1 MKGVSIGDTVSRRR
15 TFTLEDMALFRALHH
30 DHNPIHH
37 DVSFAASTPFGRPI
51 VPLVMYVGMISSIL
65 AGDLKVQA
73 WIDMG
78 QTIPK
83 NPAFLGEEVIGEVR
97 IVDIIPKPH
106 KGFSI
111 LKYHGIV
118 YVEREGS
125 RIVMLE
131 QPGAGTVP
139 IVVPVSLA
147 A

>member
-1 MKGVSIGDTVSRRR
+1 LKGISVGDVVSRRR
-15 TFTLEDMALFRALHH
+15 VFTLDDMAQFRALHH

-37 DVSFAASTPFGRPI
+37 DVAYAASTPLKRPI

-83 NPAFLGEEVIGEVR
+83 NPAFLGEEVISEVR

-111 LKYHGIV
+111 LQYHGTV
-118 YVEREGS
+118 CVEREGS
-125 RIVMLE
+125 RVVMLE

-139 IVVPVSLA
+139 IDAPVSLA